1 MKKWKKNQPKKLNNK
16 MSFWTLVFLTIQIYK
31 VKENNLDL
39 YKLTMIMN
47 YQSIGFKKPKSILT
61 T

>member
-1 MKKWKKNQPKKLNNK
+1 MKKWKKNFPKKLNNK
-16 MSFWTLVFLTIQIYK
+16 MSFQTLVFITIQIYK
-31 VKENNLDL
+31 VKENNIDL